1 MHTQATLDALIRAQE
16 LKVCVPDSLRSRL
29 IAYLELQF
37 RASKLPRAGSCACH
51 FLVGS
56 RPGGGSSRT
65 PPAPQ
70 GVPPLPGLK
79 CEVSVPDALQ
89 RGRLGRMNR
98 RAGARRRLSE
108 GPGPLPPA
116 EGFLSG
122 WWGGGQPSLRPSE
135 VPCRARQPDTLPG
148 LARGPAD
155 LRSAQWGALHASKS
169 SCRVQYFHSLAFRN
183 SKFWEPKKPVSP
195 TEPSSML
202 PARMVN
208 TLLLL

>member
-1 MHTQATLDALIRAQE
+1 MVPRYPGQQQSRLERDAPVSILTENVRTQSTLDALIRAQE
-16 LKVCVPDSLRSRL
+16 LQVCVPGSLRNLL

-56 RPGGGSSRT
+56 RPGGGCSLT

-79 CEVSVPDALQ
+79 SEVSVPDALQ

-98 RAGARRRLSE
+98 RAGAWRLSE

-135 VPCRARQPDTLPG
+135 VPCRARQPDALPG

-155 LRSAQWGALHASKS
+155 PRSAQWGTPLAS
-169 SCRVQYFHSLAFRN
+169 
-183 SKFWEPKKPVSP
+183 
-195 TEPSSML
+195 
-202 PARMVN
+202 
-208 TLLLL
+208 